1 MSGSI
6 TYRLYGNAYSVTLAL
21 SAKFI
26 ADIDYKTLQF
36 CATRFVP
43 IACLYMQFSANLK
56 VSLGNCSVRFM
67 TLAMSQTIPES
78 TKLCILVVDDH
89 EIVLGG
95 TIDLLKQHYPQAEI
109 LTAQTVDSALS
120 QVKLHMPD
128 LIVLDLSLPATSGSS
143 AQAESGVQLLKTLMQ
158 TYPTLNLTVQST
170 HVKALVRIRPEIDR
184 HKAGFTVADKNLSS
198 KEMLTRVDWALK
210 GITHT
215 KDIRRGRTLE
225 VKPDWITVLKLAF
238 HEGLQDRAIAKR
250 MQVSERTVRHYWTKI
265 QDVLEVYPDE
275 DKQDG
280 KNIRIQTE
288 IRARE
293 EGLID

>member
-1 MSGSI
+1 M
-6 TYRLYGNAYSVTLAL
+6 L
-21 SAKFI
+21 S
-26 ADIDYKTLQF
+26 
-36 CATRFVP
+36 
-43 IACLYMQFSANLK
+43 
-56 VSLGNCSVRFM
+56 
-67 TLAMSQTIPES
+67 AMSQNTPEPA
-78 TKLCILVVDDH
+78 KLRLLVVDDH

-95 TIDLLKQHYPQAEI
+95 TIDLLKQQYPHAEI
-109 LTAQTVDSALS
+109 LTAQTVASALS
-120 QVKLHMPD
+120 QVKLQMPD
-128 LIVLDLSLPATSGSS
+128 LIVLDLSLPETSGST

-158 TYPTLNLTVQST
+158 NYPTLNLTVQST
-170 HVKALVRIRPEIDR
+170 HVRALVRIRPEIDR
-184 HKAGFTVADKNLSS
+184 HKAGFTVADKSLSS
-198 KEMLTRVDWALK
+198 REMLTRVDWALK

-238 HEGLQDRAIAKR
+238 HEGLQDRSIAKR